1 MKSILFFGL
10 FFLNY
15 QNINAQD
22 FESFDESNYFKT
34 GEYLYEFG
42 FFKLNVYKVHFYCKS
57 KACTKEDI
65 KNANGTFYIKF
76 EYLRDVKKKYS
87 VKGWNVGLKRN
98 LGSKYLEFK
107 NEIGWL
113 KQNTFEI
120 KKNDVVVIG
129 VDEGEVTFYK
139 NNEIMA
145 NTQNLKLTKIIF
157 LPWIGKKPITKN
169 CIKNLFKFAK

>member
-1 MKSILFFGL
+1 MKRILFLIL

-15 QNINAQD
+15 QNVYAQE
-22 FESFDESNYFKT
+22 FSGFNELNYFKT

>member
-1 MKSILFFGL
+1 MKSILFLGL

-22 FESFDESNYFKT
+22 FPIFDESNYFKT

-57 KACTKEDI
+57 QACTKEDI
-65 KNANGTFYIKF
+65 KNVNGTFYIKF
-76 EYLRDVKKKYS
+76 EYLRDVKKKYL

-98 LGSKYLEFK
+98 LGPKYLEFK

-120 KKNDVVVIG
+120 KKNDVVVIV

-145 NTQNLKLTKIIF
+145 NTQNLKLAKIIF
-157 LPWIGKKPITKN
+157 LPWIGEKPISKN

>member
-1 MKSILFFGL
+1 MKRILFLIL

-15 QNINAQD
+15 QNVYAQE
-22 FESFDESNYFKT
+22 FSGFDELNYFKT

-42 FFKLNVYKVHFYCKS
+42 FFKLNVYKVHFYCKF

-65 KNANGTFYIKF
+65 KNANGSFYIKF

-98 LGSKYLEFK
+98 LGSKHFEFK

-145 NTQNLKLTKIIF
+145 NTQNLKLAKIIF

-169 CIKNLFKFAK
+169 CIKNLFKFVK

>member
-1 MKSILFFGL
+1 MKRILFLIL

-15 QNINAQD
+15 QNVYAQE
-22 FESFDESNYFKT
+22 FSGFNELNYFKT

-169 CIKNLFKFAK
+169 CIKNLFKFVK